1 MTASALIIRQL
12 ELADMDAAA
21 RVHRAAFDH
30 ALPWLTGLHTSDEDR
45 WFYRERVFRECQVHG
60 AFEAGALTAIIAF
73 RSGWID
79 QLYVL
84 PEVQGRGVG
93 SELLEVAKRAFDG
106 LQLWTFQR
114 NLKARRFYEARGFA
128 LVERTDGARNEEK
141 EPDAR
146 YLWTRAPVPKDG

>member
-1 MTASALIIRQL
+1 MTNSALIIRQL
-12 ELADMDAAA
+12 QRPDMDAAA
-21 RVHRAAFDH
+21 GVHRAAFDH

-45 WFYRERVFRECQVHG
+45 WFYRERVFTECQVHG
-60 AFEAGALTAIIAF
+60 AFETGALAAIIAF
-73 RSGWID
+73 RSDWID

-84 PEVQGRGVG
+84 PEMQGRGVG
-93 SELLEVAKRAFDG
+93 SELLQVAQRACAR

-128 LVERTDGARNEEK
+128 LVEETDGARNEEK

-146 YLWTRAPVPKDG
+146 YLWTRA

>member
-1 MTASALIIRQL
+1 MTNSALIIRQL
-12 ELADMDAAA
+12 QLADMDAAA

-45 WFYRERVFRECQVHG
+45 WFYRERVFTEYHVQ
-60 AFEAGALTAIIAF
+60 AFEGGALAAIIAF
-73 RSGWID
+73 RSDWID

-84 PEVQGRGVG
+84 PQVQGRGVG
-93 SELLEVAKRAFDG
+93 SELLQVAKRAFDC

-114 NLKARRFYEARGFA
+114 NLKARRFYEARGFV
-128 LVERTDGARNEEK
+128 LVEETDGASNEEK

-146 YLWTRAPVPKDG
+146 YLWTRP

>member
-1 MTASALIIRQL
+1 MTNSALIIRQL
-12 ELADMDAAA
+12 QLADMDAAA

-45 WFYRERVFRECQVHG
+45 WFYRERVFTECHVHG
-60 AFEAGALTAIIAF
+60 AFEGGALAAIIAF
-73 RSGWID
+73 RSDWID

-84 PEVQGRGVG
+84 PQVQRRGVG
-93 SELLEVAKRAFDG
+93 SELVQVAKRAFDC

-114 NLKARRFYEARGFA
+114 NLRARRFYEARGFA
-128 LVERTDGARNEEK
+128 LVEETDGTRNEEK

-146 YLWTRAPVPKDG
+146 YLWTRL

>member
-1 MTASALIIRQL
+1 MTNSALIIRQL
-12 ELADMDAAA
+12 QLADMDAAA
-21 RVHRAAFDH
+21 GVHRAAFDH

-45 WFYRERVFRECQVHG
+45 WFYRERVFTECHVHG
-60 AFEAGALTAIIAF
+60 AFEGGALAAIIAF
-73 RSGWID
+73 RSDWID

-84 PEVQGRGVG
+84 PQVQGRGVG
-93 SELLEVAKRAFDG
+93 SELLQVAKRAFDC

-128 LVERTDGARNEEK
+128 LVEETDGTRNEEK

-146 YLWTRAPVPKDG
+146 YLWTRP

>member
-1 MTASALIIRQL
+1 MLRPL

-30 ALPWLTGLHTSDEDR
+30 ALPWLTGLDSPEEDR
-45 WFYRERVFRECQVHG
+45 RFNRERLFKTCKLWG
-60 AFEAGALTAIIAF
+60 AFDGDAMTGMIAF
-73 RSGWID
+73 HDDWIE

-84 PEVQGRGVG
+84 PEAQGRGVG
-93 SELLEVAKRAFDG
+93 TTLLEVAKRDSDR

-114 NLKARRFYEARGFA
+114 NAQARRFYQARGFA
-128 LVERTDGARNEEK
+128 LVEQTDGAGNEEK

-146 YLWTRAPVPKDG
+146 YLWTRA